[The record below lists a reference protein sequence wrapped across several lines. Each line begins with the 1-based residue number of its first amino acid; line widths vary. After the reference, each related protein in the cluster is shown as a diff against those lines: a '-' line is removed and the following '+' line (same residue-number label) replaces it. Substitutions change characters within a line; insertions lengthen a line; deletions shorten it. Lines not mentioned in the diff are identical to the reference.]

1 VHSARRAH
9 KIFLGV
15 CFDADNPG
23 IQDLDP
29 EPLGIGQDSEVD
41 AMIVLGLIL
50 LVVGFFT
57 GISILTTLGVI
68 LLVIGVIMAI
78 LGASGKAVGGR
89 AHWY

>member
-1 VHSARRAH
+1 MGVHT
-9 KIFLGV
+9 KIFSGV

-29 EPLGIGQDSEVD
+29 ESLDIGQDSEVD

-78 LGASGKAVGGR
+78 LGATGKAVGGR